1 MSQTI
6 EWKDPTNE
14 EIARKC
20 PIEDTASSIRLIV
33 NKGEIA
39 VFVHDRKA
47 FDVFREG
54 EYRLTNSNLPFLANH
69 FSKISR
75 GGEKPA
81 KTSLVFMSTRVF
93 KLNFGVR
100 TQTSE
105 LAPLM
110 VFGCIRTL
118 VGDPHLFITEVLDRC
133 NAFTID
139 DVNEQLRPL
148 INRYVTAEMAQY
160 DLTTLFRK
168 TVDVFASIENNIRA
182 RFRQIGLNPAT
193 FSIEGMDT
201 TEEWRQKHLHKDDAE
216 KEIVLNL
223 IRKGALL
230 SRKVSFEFQ
239 GKPEIAFKIAEN
251 RVSFLGQ
258 IERNERYIE
267 GTFVAHCFHFGHSR
281 EGEGHFATAIDVSGF
296 ENLGSLTI
304 SIYSEDPTIFEVY
317 FAAIRQ
323 DVEKHVR
330 LSEESV
336 QGALNRC
343 VYCGADLPIE
353 KCSKKGIV
361 TCGNCSKPNLVP
373 TPLRKSVVGL
383 L

>member
-6 EWKDPTNE
+6 ERNDPSNE

-20 PIEDTASSIRLIV
+20 PIEDTASSTRLIV
-33 NKGEIA
+33 NKDEIA

-54 EYRLTNSNLPFLANH
+54 EYRLANSNLPLLANH
-69 FSKISR
+69 FSKIPK
-75 GGEKPA
+75 GEKPA
-81 KTSLVFMSTRVF
+81 KTSLVFVSTRVF
-93 KLNFGVR
+93 KLTFGVR

-105 LAPLM
+105 PAPLK
-110 VFGCIRTL
+110 VFRCIRTL

-133 NAFTID
+133 SAFTID

-148 INRYVTAEMAQY
+148 INRNVTSELAQY
-160 DLTTLFRK
+160 DLATLFRK
-168 TVDVFASIENNIRA
+168 TVDVFASIESNIRA
-182 RFRQIGLNPAT
+182 RFMQIGLNPAT

-201 TEEWRQKHLHKDDAE
+201 TEEWREKHLHKDDAG
-216 KEIVLNL
+216 KETILNL
-223 IRKGALL
+223 IRKETLEG
-230 SRKVSFEFQ
+230 RKVSFEFQ

-258 IERNERYIE
+258 IERDERYVE
-267 GTFVAHCFHFGHSR
+267 ETFVAHCFYFGHSR
-281 EGEGHFATAIDVSGF
+281 EGGGHFAMSIDVSGF
-296 ENLGSLTI
+296 ENLGALTI
-304 SIYSEDPTIFEVY
+304 SIYSEDLTIFEVY

-330 LSEESV
+330 LSEERV

-361 TCGNCSKPNLVP
+361 RCENCSKSNLVS
-373 TPLRKSVVGL
+373 TPLRKSVWGL